1 MQSFSSWYSE
11 NLNRNDWIRLPS
23 DVRTTM
29 WESSKPKPSI
39 TTGFLW
45 GHRIDSRLSTRTVSV
60 AGLYS
65 PPGESLVGD
74 SGEFGRTQTAPPLI
88 FASVETWCAK
98 QLADSNAVQTSRA
111 VFISSLSFSILIPLS
126 P

>member
-29 WESSKPKPSI
+29 WESSKLKPSI
-39 TTGFLW
+39 TNGFLW
-45 GHRIDSRLSTRTVSV
+45 GHRIDSRLSTRTISV

-65 PPGESLVGD
+65 PPGEILIGG
-74 SGEFGRTQTAPPLI
+74 SGELGRTQTEPLLI
-88 FASVETWCAK
+88 FASVETCWAK
-98 QLADSNAVQTSRA
+98 QLPDSNAMQSSRT
-111 VFISSLSFSILIPLS
+111 VFISFP
-126 P
+126 